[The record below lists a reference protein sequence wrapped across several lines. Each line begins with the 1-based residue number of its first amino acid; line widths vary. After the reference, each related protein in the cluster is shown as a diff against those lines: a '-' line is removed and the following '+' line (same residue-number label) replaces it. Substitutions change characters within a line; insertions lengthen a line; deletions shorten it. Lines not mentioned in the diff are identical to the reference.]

1 MAESGTEDEGVILM
15 ADTGRKWQI
24 YQDKRGEWRWR
35 CLASNGK
42 LVGASSQG
50 YKSKED
56 CVQTLR
62 VSDTQ
67 GSAQGC

>member
-1 MAESGTEDEGVILM
+1 M
-15 ADTGRKWQI
+15 ADTRRKWEI
-24 YQDKRGEWRWR
+24 YQDTRGEWRWR

-56 CVQTLR
+56 CVANAR
-62 VSDTQ
+62 SFGYR
-67 GSAQGC
+67 GSP

>member
-1 MAESGTEDEGVILM
+1 M
-15 ADTGRKWQI
+15 ADTGRKWEI

-50 YKSKED
+50 YKNKED
-56 CVQTLR
+56 CVANA
-62 VSDTQ
+62 SSF
-67 GSAQGC
+67 GYAG